1 MISRSNFR
9 PFYSRTLFGWL
20 RDFFFNTFM
29 KFSSKS
35 TFLQRQKHFVKNFYQ
50 SYQIYQNVLA
60 FIIFIL
66 TYWYCVSVES
76 FKSIDGF
83 FKDLQNWRFCENFRV
98 NRLFCS
104 AKNIL
109 SKIFVRA
116 TKCTKMFGLLP
127 SLFWHID
134 NENLLSRL
142 KAVMVSL
149 KTSKTEDYF
158 F

>member
-1 MISRSNFR
+1 
-9 PFYSRTLFGWL
+9 
-20 RDFFFNTFM
+20 M

-35 TFLQRQKHFVKNFYQ
+35 TFLQRQKHFVKFFCQ
-50 SYQIYQNVLA
+50 SYQIYQNVWA
-60 FIIFIL
+60 FILFIL
-66 TYWYCVSVES
+66 TYWYWKSVES

-109 SKIFVRA
+109 SKFFVRA
-116 TKCTKMFGLLP
+116 TKYIKMFRLLS

-134 NENLLSRL
+134 IENLFIRL

-149 KTSKTEDYF
+149 KTSETEDF
-158 F
+158 EENFE